1 MNLMFILSLIKM
13 ALHKKNEGNKREK
26 NRELKPNFK

>member
-26 NRELKPNFK
+26 QQRIKAEF